1 MHWDVES
8 CDFYVNH
15 YIFTIYTYLHIWK
28 GVDLYTHVHICSQSA
43 RSLPSCVFICLVFI
57 LFQTPENYKKEKQF
71 FLWHQ
76 KLLKKYCNLHVIW
89 RQKVYICVYIL
100 VACFFQAS
108 LCNFLLTP
116 FTLFF
121 LLDYKNEYHV
131 HRIKSHFSS
140 STLYSDPNGM
150 TKKYIIWPTN
160 HNSLLTSSL

>member
-43 RSLPSCVFICLVFI
+43 RSLPCCVFICLVFI

-108 LCNFLLTP
+108 LCNFILSSFYIIFP
-116 FTLFF
+116 FRLQKWISCPQNQVTLFLF
-121 LLDYKNEYHV
+121 H
-131 HRIKSHFSS
+131 
-140 STLYSDPNGM
+140 PNGM